1 MAYYTLRPPRGSR
14 NQTFSDGFGFVLLC
28 FALFALFCFVN
39 LFYLA
44 FLSLF
49 TQCLAFLCLV
59 LLPSLHF
66 LLGSHAHTKNKKVW
80 YSIITLAKFGMVSR
94 RLNFGCLLVFL
105 NLALFYFVLL
115 CLLCFFHRVFLVRFV
130 SPLVFLFSFLW
141 LRCFV
146 LHCFGLLWF
155 TTTINNNNNSNRN
168 TV

>member
-1 MAYYTLRPPRGSR
+1 MYSVHKDFHFFENPYVHCTLRPPRGSR

-28 FALFALFCFVN
+28 FALFALFCFLN

-49 TQCLAFLCLV
+49 TQCLALLCLV

-94 RLNFGCLLVFL
+94 RLNFGCLLGKKQFLPPRRATPLRLLSVL
-105 NLALFYFVLL
+105 NLFYVAFLPNQ
-115 CLLCFFHRVFLVRFV
+115 CF
-130 SPLVFLFSFLW
+130 
-141 LRCFV
+141 
-146 LHCFGLLWF
+146 
-155 TTTINNNNNSNRN
+155 
-168 TV
+168 